1 WEGAGWG
8 REGGGGGGGGGFG
21 RGGGCGPDGFGPAP
35 GPRRLHDAGAG
46 ATDEQLDLSGLNA
59 DLVAIAAVDDL
70 EDLGDFVIAQR
81 HADFPRSFGRGS
93 VGGRSVSTI
102 VSDRRAAA
110 PRSDGTCSSARSNDM
125 RAIGADTAKAAAGR
139 PLALATDT
147 ATHTTPARNS

>member
-1 WEGAGWG
+1 MAIGSWFRSPLRAG
-8 REGGGGGGGGGFG
+8 RV
-21 RGGGCGPDGFGPAP
+21 RPARR
-35 GPRRLHDAGAG
+35 PRRLHGAGAG

-70 EDLGDFVIAQR
+70 EDLGDFYIAQC
-81 HADFPRSFGRGS
+81 HAAFPRSFRRGLA
-93 VGGRSVSTI
+93 GGRSVSTI

-110 PRSDGTCSSARSNDM
+110 ARSDGTCFSACSNDM
-125 RAIGADTAKAAAGR
+125 RAFGADTAKAAAGR